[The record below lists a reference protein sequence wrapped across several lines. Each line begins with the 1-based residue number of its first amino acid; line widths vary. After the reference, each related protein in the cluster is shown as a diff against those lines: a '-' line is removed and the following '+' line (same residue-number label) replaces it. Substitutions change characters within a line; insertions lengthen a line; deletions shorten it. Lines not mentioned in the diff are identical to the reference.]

1 MISVQ
6 EAKNSINT
14 CEVNKVIIEIPLS
27 QALHFVLAEEIVS
40 SINMPPFRQSA
51 MDGYGIAD
59 IEKTEFEVINEI
71 KAGDSLRLD
80 LLPYQAIK
88 IFTGAKV
95 PDSVKAIIQIE
106 NCKRDGNKLV
116 LFSTAQ
122 INQNIR
128 PIGEQIKK
136 NEIALTKEVIL
147 NPEAIGFLASLGI
160 TSVKVFQKPSIGIIV
175 TGNELAKPGESL
187 NEGMVYESNG
197 IMLQMAL
204 KNITSQNIT
213 YQVKDNLLQTANVI
227 KHALEKHD
235 IIIISGGISVGDYDF
250 VLEGLQKNNVQIQF
264 YKVNQKPG
272 KPLLFGNKEK
282 KHVFALPGN
291 PAASLTCFYVYVL
304 PLLKRITGNDK
315 DIFNCQK
322 AVIKHD
328 FNVNNQ
334 RNQFLKAIFHNNNV
348 EVLSHQNSS
357 MLNSFAQANCLLYLE
372 AGTYNIEQGDL
383 VDIYHI

>member
-6 EAKNSINT
+6 EAKNCINN
-14 CEVNKVIIEIPLS
+14 CEVDKVIIEIPLS
-27 QALHFVLAEEIVS
+27 QALDFVLAEEIVS

-51 MDGYGIAD
+51 MDGYGVSSL
-59 IEKTEFEVINEI
+59 ENTEFEVINEI
-71 KAGDSLRLD
+71 KAGDNLRFD
-80 LLPYQAIK
+80 LLPHQAIK

-106 NCKRDGNKLV
+106 NCKREENKLV
-116 LFSTAQ
+116 MFSSAR

-136 NEIALTKEVIL
+136 NDIALTEGTIL
-147 NPEAIGFLASLGI
+147 NPAAIGFLAGLGI
-160 TSVKVFQKPSIGIIV
+160 TTVKVFQKPSIGIIV

-204 KNITSQNIT
+204 KNCTSQNIT
-213 YQVKDNLLQTANVI
+213 YQVKDNLLQTANII

-250 VLEGLQKNNVQIQF
+250 VLEGLQKNNVEIQF

-272 KPLLFGNKEK
+272 KPLLFGSKEK
-282 KHVFALPGN
+282 KYVFALPGN

-304 PLLKRITGNDK
+304 PLLKRITGKDK

-322 AVIKHD
+322 AEIMHD
-328 FNVNNQ
+328 FTVNNQ
-334 RNQFLKAIFHNNNV
+334 RSQFLKAKFHNNKV

-372 AGTYNIEQGDL
+372 AGTYNIEQGNL